1 MRQLLGAWALLILLS
16 GCATT
21 NLPPIG
27 ASGKFTPEEDEK
39 RLWKRS
45 EEEQRSL
52 AKSGFL
58 YEDQELESYLN
69 EVARKVQPPELRS
82 QLPIRVRVIKNPYL
96 NAFAFPNGVI
106 YIHTGMLAR
115 MDNEAQLATILGHE
129 MSHAT
134 YRHSIRSFRHQKN
147 KSAILA
153 SFNNTLGSTP
163 FVGGFV
169 SVLGEVGTMASVSG
183 YSSDLETEAD
193 MAGLKQIIRAG
204 YDPKESSKI
213 FLMLKEELEDEDI
226 SEPFFFGTHPRVK
239 ERLHNYE
246 KFLKKDAAN
255 TSGGAKNTELF
266 QNRTTRLL
274 LDNALLD
281 LKAGRYKQ
289 VRRGAERLLARRPG
303 DARAHYLLGEVA
315 RQSDEAGEIPKAVT
329 HFQKAIA
336 LNASYAE
343 PYRSLGLI
351 QFKKGERAAARKN
364 LQSYLSLSPAAADRE
379 FIEQYLK
386 ECK

>member
-1 MRQLLGAWALLILLS
+1 MRQLLGAWALLIFLS

-52 AKSGFL
+52 SKSGFL

-193 MAGLKQIIRAG
+193 MEGLKQLIRAG

-255 TSGGAKNTELF
+255 TSGGGKNTELF

-351 QFKKGERAAARKN
+351 QFKKGERGAARRN
-364 LQSYLSLSPAAADRE
+364 LQSYLTLSPTAADRE